1 LQDLAGYLV
10 DKSQNSELIIN
21 LDSLSRQRVAM
32 QYHKLRAESVSKLD
46 SELVNDEKVRT
57 GSPESGFDIS

>member
-1 LQDLAGYLV
+1 MAGYLV

-32 QYHKLRAESVSKLD
+32 QYHKLRAESVSKP
-46 SELVNDEKVRT
+46 ELVNDEKVRT